1 MTDRA
6 NPFLGHEHRRPDV
19 DAGEAARL
27 LEAAFGRRGI
37 VRELGSHQDRNFL
50 VAGEGGARFV
60 FKIARHGLSR
70 AALEAENEAMLRL
83 AAAGLPFEVPVPQ
96 PALDGSRVVAG
107 TTSAGVV
114 HDLRLVTF
122 IEGRPLDEVGYLAP
136 AVLRAHGGIAA
147 SVVRALEGFDHP
159 ALDRALQWDLRYASD
174 VVEALAPFASTPPK
188 T

>member
-1 MTDRA
+1 MRSDT

-19 DAGEAARL
+19 DRAEAARL
-27 LEAAFGRRGI
+27 LETAFGRSGI

-50 VAGEGGARFV
+50 VAGEGARFV
-60 FKIARHGLSR
+60 FKVARHGLSR

-83 AAAGLPFEVPVPQ
+83 AAAGLSFEVPVPQ
-96 PALDGSRVVAG
+96 PALDGSRVIAG

-136 AVLRAHGGIAA
+136 AVL
-147 SVVRALEGFDHP
+147 
-159 ALDRALQWDLRYASD
+159 
-174 VVEALAPFASTPPK
+174 
-188 T
+188 